1 MICKLY
7 LFPTEKLNVKD
18 PVFLRAMSEERLKK
32 IERFAA
38 TADKKLA
45 MAAELCLCNLSAELG
60 LSVPPVCKCGE
71 TGKPEFPVS
80 PPYFN
85 ISHCNGY
92 AVCAV
97 ADFPVGVDAEPS
109 DRAVDDRILKRL
121 LRAGEACPSVI
132 WKWVEKESFVK
143 LTGEGLLRPL
153 ASFTASADGVFDANG
168 KRLARIHRIEL
179 HGLCIAVAS
188 HEQISSTVVRILS
201 PAYLKRLLNG
211 I

>member
-7 LFPTEKLNVKD
+7 ILPTEKLNVKD
-18 PVFLRAMSEERLKK
+18 PIFLNAMSKERLKK
-32 IERFAA
+32 IERFASV
-38 TADKKLA
+38 ADKKLA
-45 MAAELCLCNLSAELG
+45 MAAELCLCNLALELG
-60 LSVPPVCKCGE
+60 LPIPPVYKCGE

-85 ISHCNGY
+85 ISHCSGY
-92 AVCAV
+92 ALCAV
-97 ADFPVGVDAEPS
+97 ADAPVGLDAEPA
-109 DRAVDDRILKRL
+109 DRTVDDRILKRL
-121 LRAGEACPSVI
+121 LRAGETCPSAI

-168 KRLARIHRIEL
+168 KRLARISKHDL
-179 HGLCIAVAS
+179 HGLCISIAS
-188 HEQISSTVVRILS
+188 YEQITSTVVKILS
-201 PAYLKRLLNG
+201 PEHLKKLLKN